1 MKIIRLE
8 KWISLFLIMIS
19 GVFRIKYDTS
29 NSLKKDKE
37 KIFKDS
43 INSEKIRK
51 NIEKLSITFPNTL
64 NIKRLQPKSEHKF
77 RLRI

>member
-1 MKIIRLE
+1 
-8 KWISLFLIMIS
+8 MIS

-51 NIEKLSITFPNTL
+51 NIEKLSMTFPNTS
-64 NIKRLQPKSEHKF
+64 NIKRL
-77 RLRI
+77 